1 MRRCPI
7 CDSDDYVFEL
17 KEKEFILVKC
27 KNCSLI
33 YLQNPPDESE
43 IYEDYYE
50 IEYNGKD
57 YNEKSNYPLLK
68 EIFAINSQR
77 KIEILKFKNS
87 GSLLDVGCGSGL
99 FLKSVSDVFN
109 VSGIDVSK
117 KSINFAREEF
127 GLDVSNKSLDDL
139 ISDGKKFDIIT
150 LWHVLEHFNN
160 PVEDLK
166 KIRNLLNENGVL
178 IIEVPNWDSIK
189 FQMSGKKWKGGNHP
203 LYHRSFFTSD
213 TLKKL
218 FKTIGFGELKNLNLS
233 YEIPGKNG
241 LYNFSKKFFNKINK
255 DAFLNFIIYK

>member
-1 MRRCPI
+1 MRRCPL

-17 KEKEFILVKC
+17 KEDEFILVKC

-50 IEYNGKD
+50 IEYKGID
-57 YNEKSNYPLLK
+57 YNETSNFPSLK
-68 EIFAINSQR
+68 EIFIINSQR
-77 KIEILKFKNS
+77 KREIIKFKNS
-87 GSLLDVGCGSGL
+87 GNLLDVGCGSGL
-99 FLKSVSDVFN
+99 FLKTVSDVFN

-117 KSINFAREEF
+117 RSINFARDEF

-139 ISDGKKFDIIT
+139 ILEEKKFDIIT

-166 KIRNLLNENGVL
+166 KIRNLLKETGVL

-203 LYHRSFFTSD
+203 LYHRSFFTHN

-218 FKTIGFGELKNLNLS
+218 FQKSGFGELKNLNLS

-241 LYNFSKKFFNKINK
+241 LYNFSKKIFNKINK
-255 DAFLNFIIYK
+255 DAFLNFLIYK

>member
-1 MRRCPI
+1 
-7 CDSDDYVFEL
+7 
-17 KEKEFILVKC
+17 
-27 KNCSLI
+27 
-33 YLQNPPDESE
+33 
-43 IYEDYYE
+43 
-50 IEYNGKD
+50 
-57 YNEKSNYPLLK
+57 PLLK

-189 FQMSGKKWKGGNHP
+189 FQMSGKKW
-203 LYHRSFFTSD
+203 
-213 TLKKL
+213 
-218 FKTIGFGELKNLNLS
+218 
-233 YEIPGKNG
+233 
-241 LYNFSKKFFNKINK
+241 
-255 DAFLNFIIYK
+255 